1 MGENT
6 LRYKTKIKARIKE
19 IREELKLT
27 QQELASKIGVSRQTI
42 YFLEKGKYNP
52 SLTIS
57 FKIAEVLK
65 KPIAEIFFQEP
76 IVKDE
81 IKKVKIKRSYQEIE
95 DFANKHNIG
104 LDTLFRMG
112 DIDENF
118 LSVNFTRPFLENL
131 AEFLGYKFDD
141 LFIDTEF

>member
-1 MGENT
+1 M
-6 LRYKTKIKARIKE
+6 
-19 IREELKLT
+19 
-27 QQELASKIGVSRQTI
+27 ASKIGVSRQTI